1 MDSNRTANL
10 FIIKL
15 LENSFEKRL
24 SLDDTT
30 KVSKVQLKGKRT
42 CIMCLGS
49 KSFEKIKGIFTAKSA
64 KEDKKSGLVFCF
76 LAKLASSR

>member
-49 KSFEKIKGIFTAKSA
+49 KSFEKIKGIFTAKTQRAQRKTRTLDLYSA
-64 KEDKKSGLVFCF
+64 FW
-76 LAKLASSR
+76 RT